1 MSFRVTIEEEAERE
15 FAEAVKFY
23 DVREPG
29 VGQRFA
35 KELQV
40 FFKTVCQDPGRFPFV
55 SRLTQKAKMPAPWPY
70 SVFFVVK
77 HQSSEVIISA
87 LWHGSRNPR
96 ELRGRL
102 K

>member
-1 MSFRVTIEEEAERE
+1 MSFRVVIEEEAERE
-15 FAEAVKFY
+15 FADAVVFY
-23 DVREPG
+23 DEREPG

-40 FFKTVCQDPGRFPFV
+40 FFQKVCQDPERFPFA
-55 SRLTQKAKMPAPWPY
+55 SRLTQKAKMPDPWPY

-77 HQSSEVIISA
+77 RQTSEVIISTI
-87 LWHGSRNPR
+87 WHGSRNPA
-96 ELRGRL
+96 ELRRRL